1 MLIIVLNWLNTCDQL
16 NDRNSYNGFSF
27 RLFLTFVAMQI
38 ALGFPSPVAEVEA
51 CALSN
56 SRLHSTKILNIKH
69 RTHLTSNAK
78 I

>member
-1 MLIIVLNWLNTCDQL
+1 MTN

-51 CALSN
+51 CTLSN
-56 SRLHSTKILNIKH
+56 SRLDSTKILNTELILRAMQKY
-69 RTHLTSNAK
+69 NDN
-78 I
+78 